1 MSDIKRILCPIDFS
15 EPSRHALDHAVALAR
30 WFVAK
35 VSVLHV
41 HQLTTPTFAAG
52 PYVGLEGLQP
62 MSLTDVERSELLQ
75 AVNEFVAGDR
85 AAGVPIDTLLHE
97 DANVPGAIVDHATAL
112 GADLVAM
119 GTHGR
124 SGFERLMLGSVA
136 EKVLRRSPVPVL
148 TVPPRTA
155 DAVPRTALA
164 LERIVCAVDFSDSS
178 AAALAF
184 AASLASK
191 THAALSVL
199 HVVELLP
206 EPSEMP
212 SFDAAGYRVAR
223 FDDARVHLAAVMSQ
237 VSGAAGEAQALLLA
251 GKPAREIV
259 QLAAE
264 QQAGLI
270 VMGVRGRNIVDRLF
284 FGSTTH
290 HVVQQA
296 TCPVLT
302 VHPRRNGA
310 VAVGPAR

>member
-1 MSDIKRILCPIDFS
+1 MSEIKRILCPIDFS

-30 WFVAK
+30 WYGAK

-41 HQLTTPTFAAG
+41 HQLTTPTFSAG

-62 MSLTDVERSELLQ
+62 MSLTEVERGELML
-75 AVNEFVAGDR
+75 AINEFVAGDR
-85 AAGVPIDTLLHE
+85 AAGAPIDTLLHE
-97 DANVPGAIVDHATAL
+97 DANVPGAIVDHASAL
-112 GADLVAM
+112 GADLVVL

-136 EKVLRRSPVPVL
+136 ERVLRRAAMPVL
-148 TVPPRTA
+148 TVPPRVP
-155 DAVPRTALA
+155 DAVPRTAMA

-178 AAALAF
+178 GAALTF

-191 THAALSVL
+191 ARAGLSVL

-206 EPSEMP
+206 EASEMP
-212 SFDAAGYRVAR
+212 TFDAAAYRAAR
-223 FDDARVHLAAVMSQ
+223 FDDGRARLAAVMSQ
-237 VSGAAGEAQALLLA
+237 VPGAAEAQALLLA

-259 QLAAE
+259 QLASE

-270 VMGVRGRNIVDRLF
+270 VMGVRGRGVVDRLL

-290 HVVQQA
+290 RVVQQA
-296 TCPVLT
+296 ACPVLT
-302 VHPRRNGA
+302 VHPRHEGTATAGGR
-310 VAVGPAR
+310 